1 MGLGWWWKGAPF
13 RRSGCGVGVDPWC
26 CAQGTVNGR
35 REGGGGA
42 VKAARSLPLLLFLRP
57 NTRRERKVG
66 GGRGL
71 NKQMGHECWKHY
83 GSTTNNKRSL
93 PLL

>member
-35 REGGGGA
+35 REEEEEQSRLLHPFPFFSSPVPTPEEKGRLVGAGG
-42 VKAARSLPLLLFLRP
+42 
-57 NTRRERKVG
+57 
-66 GGRGL
+66 
-71 NKQMGHECWKHY
+71 
-83 GSTTNNKRSL
+83 
-93 PLL
+93 